1 MKPQII
7 LLTAITSLGANKL
20 RALLTL
26 LGIVIGI
33 AAVISLL
40 SIGQGVQDSITD
52 RIQSLGTNLLFVRP
66 GGTMDSGISGAQGSA
81 GSLTLEDAYA
91 LENSELAP
99 AVKLV
104 APQLSTNGQVIAGG
118 KNTFTQIAG
127 VTPEYQLVRDFTTS
141 AGQFINSTHI
151 DRSSQVVVLGSSVAE
166 DLFGFRTPV
175 GQSVRI
181 QGRQFVVIGVLES
194 KGGGVFGSFDDL
206 VVAPISTVYN
216 RLSSSRTTQG
226 DVSVQSIN
234 VQAVDVES
242 MDEAEEQVA
251 TVLRFRHRI
260 TGDDDFTISSQQD
273 TIETLEDTTNTFIV
287 FLGTIAGISL
297 LVGGIGIMN
306 IMLVT
311 VTERTRE
318 IGIRKAMGAKRR
330 DIMLQFLSEASV
342 LSLSG
347 GALGLAL
354 GAFVAWFLDGQL
366 IGGQP
371 FRTSFST
378 DFAVLALVVGAGIGL
393 FFGIY
398 PAVRAARLHP
408 IDALRYE

>member
-1 MKPQII
+1 MTPQAI

-20 RALLTL
+20 RAALTL

-40 SIGQGVQDSITD
+40 SIGRGVQDSITD

-66 GGTMDSGISGAQGSA
+66 GGTIEAGISGGQGSA

-91 LENSELAP
+91 IQDPELAP

-104 APQLSTNGQVIAGG
+104 APQLSANGQIVAGR

-127 VTPEYQLVRDFTTS
+127 VTPEYQFARDFTLA
-141 AGQFINSTHI
+141 AGHFITATHV
-151 DRSSQVVVLGSSVAE
+151 DRSSQVVVLGASVAE

-175 GQSVRI
+175 GQTVRI
-181 QGRQFVVIGVLES
+181 QGRQFVVVGVLAS

-206 VVAPISTVYN
+206 VVVPISTVYN
-216 RLSSSRTTQG
+216 RLSSSLTTRG
-226 DVSVQSIN
+226 EVSIQSIN

-242 MDEAEEQVA
+242 MDAAKEQVA

-260 TGDDDFTISSQQD
+260 IGDDDFTISSQQD

-330 DIMLQFLSEASV
+330 DIMFQFLSEASV

-347 GALGLAL
+347 GSLGLGL
-354 GAFVAWFLDGQL
+354 GALVAWFLDDRL

-371 FRTSFST
+371 FRTSFSG

-398 PAVRAARLHP
+398 PAMRAARLHP